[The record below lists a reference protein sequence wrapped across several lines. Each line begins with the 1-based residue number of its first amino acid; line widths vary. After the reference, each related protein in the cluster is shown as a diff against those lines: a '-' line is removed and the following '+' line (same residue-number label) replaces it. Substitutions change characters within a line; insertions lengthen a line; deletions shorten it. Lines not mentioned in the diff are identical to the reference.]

1 MSSRKPKEQNS
12 TQREDDSA
20 TGVDGSLPGTGDSS
34 TGAGP
39 LLDYATVSRYWSK
52 AKPSIM
58 GPYMMD
64 GFGFP
69 ASAGSY
75 RFDAECEIVERLIR
89 SASIQSDG
97 TVLDLGSGVGF
108 WAEYFAQRFDRVIAL
123 EASVPLYEA
132 MVARCSQ
139 YSNATLLNDD
149 VLGFEPE
156 GRYSMIFLGGMLMY
170 LNESDVIALLE
181 RVTPFLEPGGI
192 VLCRE
197 STVRSGTLTRQGDY
211 QVVYRSVQS
220 YSSLFSKCGLSVDH
234 VELNTPYF
242 LMQMGCEFIKQW
254 KAMVPGPLQAIP
266 VVGGLTYRLL
276 RMGGAGLTRLPDA
289 LGIDF
294 PELTNHFFVLRRD
307 SEVQANALP

>member
-1 MSSRKPKEQNS
+1 MSSRAERASS
-12 TQREDDSA
+12 TPREDDSV
-20 TGVDGSLPGTGDSS
+20 TGADGFLPGAGGSS

-58 GPYMMD
+58 DPYMMD

-89 SASIQSDG
+89 STSINSDG
-97 TVLDLGSGVGF
+97 AVLDLGSGVGF
-108 WAEYFAQRFDRVIAL
+108 WTEYFAQHFGKVTAI
-123 EASVPLYEA
+123 EASLPLYGA
-132 MVARCSQ
+132 TVARCSK
-139 YSNATLLNDD
+139 YANATLLNDD
-149 VLGFEPE
+149 VLGFEPDNL
-156 GRYSMIFLGGMLMY
+156 YSMIFLGGMLMY
-170 LNESDVIALLE
+170 LNESDVISLLK

-197 STVRSGTLTRQGDY
+197 STVRNGTLTRQGDY
-211 QVVYRSVQS
+211 QVVYRSVQT
-220 YSSLFSKCGLSVDH
+220 YSSLFGKCGLSVDH
-234 VELNTPYF
+234 VELNTPYL
-242 LMQMGCEFIKQW
+242 LMQMGCEFIRKW
-254 KAMVPGPLQAIP
+254 KAVVPGPLQATP
-266 VVGGLTYRLL
+266 LVGGLTYRVL

-294 PELTNHFFVLRRD
+294 PELTNHFFVLRRN
-307 SEVQANALP
+307 SEVKTGAFS